1 MGTLDG
7 AGAERTGPLVPGRG
21 PVCSDT
27 TLEAALGHVRPGQ
40 GAGGRRACWLTREA
54 VGMSTGSAS
63 WAWLQLCPAL
73 ALKAWGSVF
82 SFLLLLVF
90 FL

>member
-1 MGTLDG
+1 MEQAQREQDSVFQ
-7 AGAERTGPLVPGRG
+7 AGVRSVLNTA
-21 PVCSDT
+21 
-27 TLEAALGHVRPGQ
+27 LEAALGHVRLGQ
-40 GAGGRRACWLTREA
+40 GAGGRRVCCFTREA
-54 VGMSTGSAS
+54 VGVSTGSAS

-73 ALKAWGSVF
+73 ALKAWGNVF